1 MELQDQL
8 EELRAQGLGVA
19 AISYDSEAA
28 LADFSQ
34 RRGITFPLLSDDDS
48 KVITDFGILN
58 TVAYEGLGPNGDDPE
73 VLADVFKYVSAG
85 YGGGRSGGA
94 GTLFLGTPY
103 PGTFMLDRNGRVM
116 SRFFE
121 EFYRE
126 RNTTAN
132 VMLKL
137 GAGLSPIEAIE
148 GSTAH
153 LKFTAYPSNPY
164 VNPGS
169 RFSVVVEIEPNP
181 DIHVYAPGAETMGY
195 RVVSLNFRPV
205 PHIRFEPMEFP
216 ESEIYYFEPLD
227 ERVPAYQG
235 PFTLLQEVLVSGLPG
250 VEQDLVQLDAL
261 TLSGTFDYQACNDE
275 LCFEPV
281 SVPLSFTLDVDQ
293 LDRQRANQ

>member
-1 MELQDQL
+1 MELQDRL
-8 EELRAQGLGVA
+8 EELRARGLGVA
-19 AISYDSEAA
+19 AISYDSEAV
-28 LADFSQ
+28 LADFSE

-58 TVAYEGLGPNGDDPE
+58 TVVYEGLGPNGDDPE
-73 VLADVFKYVSAG
+73 VLADVFKYVG
-85 YGGGRSGGA
+85 TGGA
-94 GTLFLGTPY
+94 STTTLGTPH
-103 PGTFMLDRNGRVM
+103 PGTFMLDRNGRVT

-153 LKFTAYPSNPY
+153 LKLYAYPSNPNIT
-164 VNPGS
+164 VGT
-169 RFSVVVEIEPNP
+169 RFSIVVEIEPNP
-181 DIHVYAPGAETMGY
+181 DMHVYAPGAETMGY

-227 ERVPAYQG
+227 ERVPAYQS

-250 VEQDLVQLDAL
+250 VEQDLAQLDAL
-261 TLSGTFDYQACNDE
+261 TLSGTFDYQACDDE

-293 LDRQRANQ
+293 LDRQRAGR